1 MADCDLVLVIIKGI
15 SDKLRASTYTGG
27 IYVKNNNNNLV
38 FIDQFFCYSFMFSF
52 CIFICKIFFIV

>member
-15 SDKLRASTYTGG
+15 SDKPRASTYTGG

-38 FIDQFFCYSFMFSF
+38 FVDQFFCYSFMFSF
-52 CIFICKIFFIV
+52 CIFICIFFK